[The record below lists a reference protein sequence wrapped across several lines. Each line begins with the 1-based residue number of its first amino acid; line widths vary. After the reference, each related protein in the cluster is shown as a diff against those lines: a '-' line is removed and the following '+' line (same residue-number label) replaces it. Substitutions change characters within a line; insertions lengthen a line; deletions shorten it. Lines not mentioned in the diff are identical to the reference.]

1 MPGFLLHIGAT
12 VVCSHAGQAQAT
24 VPNPRVS
31 VAGQPS
37 VTMSAPWVVS
47 GCTLPTPP
55 AANGPCV
62 TAQWLT
68 AATRVTSNGV
78 PLLLF
83 DSRSLCAPSATPLT
97 VVQTQTRVTAQ

>member
-1 MPGFLLHIGAT
+1 
-12 VVCSHAGQAQAT
+12 
-24 VPNPRVS
+24 
-31 VAGQPS
+31 
-37 VTMSAPWVVS
+37 
-47 GCTLPTPP
+47 
-55 AANGPCV
+55 V

-68 AATRVTSNGV
+68 AATRVTSNGM